1 MKEKI
6 IAAIKAKFPAIN
18 LSKKRLEAI
27 AAKIE
32 TKVIDDET
40 KIDAAIIA
48 YDDFNPLADIAKQDD
63 TIRNLE
69 AKAKATP
76 PKKDEPP
83 EPPAPVITDD
93 TPEWA
98 KAMIEQNKI
107 LAQGLSALQGE
118 KIAGTIRQKATDKL
132 TGVPA
137 SYWGKRVLPDKEEEL
152 DAFVTDVQADYDA
165 FKKDLTEQGL
175 SVLPAPKGG
184 LPVDPKN
191 PVKPASK
198 EEVAAVVKDIM

>member
-40 KIDAAIIA
+40 KIDAAIDA
-48 YDDFNPLADIAKQDD
+48 FNDFNPIADIAKTDD

-69 AKAKATP
+69 AKAKAPT
-76 PKKDEPP
+76 PKKDELP
-83 EPPAPVITDD
+83 EPPAPPVITDD

-132 TGVPA
+132 TGIPA
-137 SYWGKRVLPDKEEEL
+137 SYWGKRVLPDKEEDLE
-152 DAFVTDVQADYDA
+152 AFITDVQTDYEG
-165 FKKDLTEQGL
+165 FKKELTDQGL
-175 SVLPAPKGG
+175 SVLPAPKGA
-184 LPVDPKN
+184 LPVDPKV
-191 PVKPASK
+191 VKPASK
-198 EEVAAVVKDIM
+198 EEVAAVVKEIM